1 MHIVVI
7 KYIQLFCLTVFVTN
21 NINCDQ
27 LMLQNEHED
36 RTLYYAVGCTSNC
49 LRNNSSESLSSCY
62 EECFPRGQIDS
73 NKHELTNASDTFS
86 LRLLCRDDT
95 SLTLEVVNGS
105 TEETEIV
112 QTVAHSKW
120 RTRGMEFSSVPSNT
134 TTSKINGNSARGS
147 RFQPCD
153 YCLYLLKVQET
164 GNHFAERTVYLS
176 NSSMIEIT
184 NLEPN
189 RRYNISGTVIN
200 RFFEYAYIG
209 KIYNFSTLKQD
220 YTPLEIKNFVLER
233 YEPQTENHSHL
244 NALITWRPT
253 TDYICFY
260 EIMWYLPT
268 ETFIRVK
275 NKDINET
282 DPYYKFW
289 IPNLPFGSNFT
300 VSIRGKNIKDP
311 SREPSHNWIVNQ
323 TPTCLEWYNN
333 SLEMCAP
340 PAPNKIE
347 SEEELVDNNVYNINV
362 TWEHPQVVPD
372 YYTVNISDGDD
383 NTSLDRSLNVSGD
396 STWAYFSSVRI
407 VGVQYGISVETH
419 SAGGS
424 AVTKGSKF
432 FDKNLRVSEN
442 LGFFTLIL
450 LTLTPIALITITGV
464 VAVVFFHRRAKLK
477 RSEKRRRYFEDLEQK
492 APIDPNSNFD
502 IKHSVFG
509 SGMTLNMSEVDMIGF
524 ANDKLEV
531 RRDQVTILDVLG
543 EGAFGLVRK
552 GIVKFD
558 DGTEKPVA
566 VKMLKKSPNSDEI
579 KEFKQEIEV
588 MKSVGAHPNIVGL
601 IGHCTRDIHKMMLL
615 TEFCSKGNLLNY
627 LRVEWVRLSQIHL
640 ELMHQINEKISP
652 SHTPALEKQKC
663 PESIFNFD
671 TSFGDK
677 TFRNYKNVI
686 DGTDHYEK
694 IPADCV
700 DQEGKGAKVASCT
713 NACRCFVEILESS
726 REQLKDANL
735 NDLNT
740 PSRLRKCTV
749 KIKDCDCNHTA
760 SDAPRIPN
768 AVENRSYNG
777 ILANGT
783 LWAASRRQSGCESTP
798 KNLTKKDLLHFARQ
812 VAVGMEFLACNKVV
826 HRDLAARNVL
836 VCEDN
841 IVKISDFGL
850 SRDVYQENMYKK
862 VGNGKLPIKWLALE
876 SLTHQ
881 VYTSQSDVWSYGVL
895 LYEILTLGGNPYPSV
910 PTNRLLKLL
919 KSGYRMEKPGNCGP
933 QLYELML
940 SCWMTNPNERPNFSG
955 IVTKL
960 DHLMTELPEHEPI
973 DPENLRESKEKST
986 TGESY
991 LKPL

>member
-275 NKDINET
+275 NKDINESNSSMIEITNLEPNRRYNISGTVINRFFEYAYIGKIYNFSTLKQDYTPLEIKNFVLERYEPQTENHSHLNALITWRPTTDYICFYEIMWYLPTETFIRVKNKDINET

-407 VGVQYGISVETH
+407 VGVQYGISVQTH

-663 PESIFNFD
+663 
-671 TSFGDK
+671 
-677 TFRNYKNVI
+677 
-686 DGTDHYEK
+686 
-694 IPADCV
+694 
-700 DQEGKGAKVASCT
+700 
-713 NACRCFVEILESS
+713 
-726 REQLKDANL
+726 
-735 NDLNT
+735 
-740 PSRLRKCTV
+740 
-749 KIKDCDCNHTA
+749 
-760 SDAPRIPN
+760 
-768 AVENRSYNG
+768 
-777 ILANGT
+777 
-783 LWAASRRQSGCESTP
+783 
-798 KNLTKKDLLHFARQ
+798 
-812 VAVGMEFLACNKVV
+812 
-826 HRDLAARNVL
+826 
-836 VCEDN
+836 
-841 IVKISDFGL
+841 
-850 SRDVYQENMYKK
+850 
-862 VGNGKLPIKWLALE
+862 
-876 SLTHQ
+876 
-881 VYTSQSDVWSYGVL
+881 
-895 LYEILTLGGNPYPSV
+895 
-910 PTNRLLKLL
+910 
-919 KSGYRMEKPGNCGP
+919 
-933 QLYELML
+933 
-940 SCWMTNPNERPNFSG
+940 
-955 IVTKL
+955 
-960 DHLMTELPEHEPI
+960 
-973 DPENLRESKEKST
+973 
-986 TGESY
+986 
-991 LKPL
+991 